1 MSEEAPLSKP
11 PVQLPAVVVGLAA
24 EEADLLT
31 TASSSSIATPAQEA
45 ALLPTPATPEQLNT
59 RHERLREMVLA
70 IDANAQFVAPSGE
83 GSENIYFG
91 KIAATLG
98 EAEPGFAQL
107 STRLGAYILHTTMH
121 APPHEAGDVIEVQ
134 YKGGQAAAKNTVVQ
148 GKGGLGG

>member
-1 MSEEAPLSKP
+1 MSERVPLSQP
-11 PVQLPAVVVGLAA
+11 AVQSPAVVVEAAA
-24 EEADLLT
+24 EETDFLT
-31 TASSSSIATPAQEA
+31 TASTSSIARTAQEA
-45 ALLPTPATPEQLNT
+45 ALLPTAATPEQLNT
-59 RHERLREMVLA
+59 RHERLREMVLS
-70 IDANAQFVAPSGE
+70 IDANAQFVTLLAEASD
-83 GSENIYFG
+83 NTYFG

-148 GKGGLGG
+148 GRGGQGD

>member
-1 MSEEAPLSKP
+1 MAKAA
-11 PVQLPAVVVGLAA
+11 VQSPAVVVGLAA

-31 TASSSSIATPAQEA
+31 TASSSSIATTAQMAAQET

-70 IDANAQFVAPSGE
+70 MDANAQFVTPSAQ

-107 STRLGAYILHTTMH
+107 STRLGAYILHTTVH
-121 APPHEAGDVIEVQ
+121 APSHEAGDAIEVQ

-148 GKGGLGG
+148 GRGGQGG